1 MVIPAKAD
9 PGSMLEAVMLEGDLS
24 KMPPEQRVKYYNEVC
39 TSLGLN
45 PLTRPFAYLVLNGKL
60 QLYALRACTDQ
71 LRKIHGISLEIVSRD
86 VSEDTL
92 TVHVRAKAADGRID
106 EDIGVVA
113 FPGNLRGDARANTE
127 MKAVTKA
134 KRRAT
139 LSLAGLGWLD
149 ESEIETV
156 KDAKPVAGP
165 DVMVAKP
172 AAAVPAAATTAARP
186 GDGAAAAVQ
195 GNAGNR
201 HGAGDNDAPRPDP
214 AQPSPGRLS
223 IGEIQKLEIAARQ
236 AAEKGSAAMAAFW
249 RSLKTPQQQNVVSGL
264 RDELKALR
272 DAADE
277 MLATGADPATGEI
290 IG

>member
-45 PLTRPFAYLVLNGKL
+45 PLTRPFQYIVLNGKL

-71 LRKIHGISLEIVSRD
+71 LRKIHTISLQIVSRD
-86 VSEDTL
+86 VADGML
-92 TVHVRAKAADGRID
+92 TVHCRATAPDRFD
-106 EDIGVVA
+106 EDIGVVP
-113 FPGNLRGDARANTE
+113 FPDSLKGDARANTE

-139 LSLAGLGWLD
+139 LSLCGLGWLD

-165 DVMVAKP
+165 DVMANP
-172 AAAVPAAATTAARP
+172 AAAVPAAAATAARP
-186 GDGAAAAVQ
+186 GDGAPAAVQ

-249 RSLKTPQQQNVVSGL
+249 RSLKTPQQQNIVSGL

-272 DAADE
+272 DAADAA
-277 MLATGADPATGEI
+277 LGKGIDPATGEI
-290 IG
+290 ID